1 MSATEHA
8 GTAKVTVVDGNVH
21 VTLPEG
27 SYLDLTPDMAE
38 RFASRLLVEAALAKG
53 QNPPAMMIVAAV
65 GA

>member
-8 GTAKVTVVDGNVH
+8 GTVKVTVVDGNVH

-27 SYLDLTPDMAE
+27 SYLDLTPAMAE
-38 RFASRLLVEAALAKG
+38 RFASRLLVEATRAKG
-53 QNPPAMMIVAAV
+53 QNPSGLMVVAAV